1 MILSSFS
8 IWMCTCVIS
17 TGKSIWIIQTKYFLS
32 YVYSVELTRELITLS
47 FHVHGLHMQSQCILQ
62 NSLAGIGVTYLSLF
76 SPLPRSPI
84 LHEAY
89 YLILEDLQGQPALG
103 PSPPPVTLHSQKVP
117 IHNQDVYCFEQIS
130 FPSVLFLLAMESSW
144 EGFDSSAMNLKA
156 VLKTPLQLLFRQ
168 PSKLDSVSVCH
179 TERRLSPHLAL
190 CWESHNHFGG

>member
-1 MILSSFS
+1 M
-8 IWMCTCVIS
+8 
-17 TGKSIWIIQTKYFLS
+17 
-32 YVYSVELTRELITLS
+32 
-47 FHVHGLHMQSQCILQ
+47 
-62 NSLAGIGVTYLSLF
+62 TYLSLF

-190 CWESHNHFGG
+190 CWESHNHFGGWDLSGQEWPLVQKLCKVIMQCMLQMLSHLRFLLSEKAEDSSVYLEFMGGRKLKRKIMKR